1 MRSAVFCCACEN
13 GSQYQSAIQETPM
26 LALLPVTLQGNLVRL
41 EPLSR
46 DHAEGLFKSTHG
58 NEELWRHL
66 SIWPETVE
74 EYELFIEAALAE
86 QAAGVSVPFAI
97 IEQATGDVIGSTRY
111 MDIRAIHSGVE
122 IGWTFLA
129 SRVWR
134 SGVNTECKYLLLR
147 HAFEEGG
154 AARVQLKTDSRNE
167 RSRAAIL
174 RLGAQFEG
182 ILRKHMLRRDGSLR
196 DTAMYSITDEEWPAV
211 KAKLESSMS

>member
-1 MRSAVFCCACEN
+1 
-13 GSQYQSAIQETPM
+13 M
-26 LALLPVTLQGNLVRL
+26 LTLLPVTLEGNLVRL
-41 EPLSR
+41 EPLGLH
-46 DHAEGLFKSTHG
+46 HAEGLFASTHG

-66 SIWPETVE
+66 AIWPENVGDY
-74 EYELFIEAALAE
+74 EYFINTALAE
-86 QAAGVSVPFAI
+86 LAAGASVPFAI
-97 IEQATGDVIGSTRY
+97 IERATGEVIGSTRY
-111 MDIRAIHSGVE
+111 MDIRAVHSGVE

-154 AARVQLKTDSRNE
+154 AARVQLKTDARNE

-182 ILRKHMLRRDGSLR
+182 ILRKHILRRDGSLR
-196 DTAMYSITDEEWPAV
+196 DTAMYSIIDDEWPSV
-211 KAKLESSMS
+211 KTKLEASMS